1 MSSTT
6 STKVRKRTS
15 TATQFLAVIAS
26 PFILGV
32 LLSTNIVPT
41 LDRFLQHHGLI
52 SIGSTLNLILFKNR
66 EKPSSSTK
74 ATTTTT
80 STGIYSD
87 VAGPQSGTEEER
99 IRFNNLFDQVIGK
112 DVEGDDPFVDLTLR
126 VHLNGDSEACAT
138 SNDASVNLSTGKS
151 V

>member
-1 MSSTT
+1 
-6 STKVRKRTS
+6 
-15 TATQFLAVIAS
+15 VIAS

-41 LDRFLQHHGLI
+41 LDRFLHHHGLI
-52 SIGSTLNLILFKNR
+52 SIGSTLNLILFQNR

-80 STGIYSD
+80 TGIYSD
-87 VAGPQSGTEEER
+87 VAGLQSGTEEER

-138 SNDASVNLSTGKS
+138 SNDASVNLSTGNS